1 MSSKWFLALLCTLR
15 FAALSWSQDLGRWT
29 NSYVEGLAPAKHFRG
44 TILVERNGQVLV
56 EKSYGTAVEEWQV
69 PNSAETKFEIASLT
83 KQFTATAILQL
94 ADAGKLNVE
103 DPVGKYYP
111 DSPRSWKGMTLDH
124 LHDPHLGSPRER
136 MGELLQR

>member
-94 ADAGKLNVE
+94 ADAQIERRGSSRQVLSGQPSIVE
-103 DPVGKYYP
+103 RD
-111 DSPRSWKGMTLDH
+111 DARSPS
-124 LHDPHLGSPRER
+124 
-136 MGELLQR
+136 